1 MGRPPRPYRDGLGYR
16 DGGHISPRLVF
27 GFAVMAVGLLLTLD
41 NLGVLEAR
49 HYWRYWPV
57 ILIVGGLAKTVESM
71 RECGRPVGAGLVLI
85 GVGLLLANFGV
96 FQIRQL
102 WPLFLLALGAS
113 IVWKALSRPGGEGK
127 DVADHLKETIRSSV
141 EGTVRSPVEGG
152 TRSSVEGATPSS
164 VEGTMSSPSLSAFAV
179 LGGVRKGTNAQ
190 DFRRGDAF
198 ACMGG
203 CEIDLREASMRD
215 GEAVFD
221 IFALMGGVE
230 MRVPE
235 DWAVENRGLAL
246 LGGFE
251 DKTRRPIDPKKRLI
265 ITGLAVMGGVEV
277 KN

>member
-71 RECGRPVGAGLVLI
+71 RECGRPVGMGLVVI
-85 GVGLLLANFGV
+85 GVVLLIANFGLLPV
-96 FQIRQL
+96 RQL
-102 WPLFLLALGAS
+102 WPLFLLGLGAS
-113 IVWKALSRPGGEGK
+113 IVWKALARRGAEGP
-127 DVADHLKETIRSSV
+127 DVADRIKDTLRSSA
-141 EGTVRSPVEGG
+141 EGG
-152 TRSSVEGATPSS
+152 T
-164 VEGTMSSPSLSAFAV
+164 SPSLSAFAV
-179 LGGVRKGTNAQ
+179 LGGVRRASNAQ
-190 DFRRGDAF
+190 DFKRGDAF
-198 ACMGG
+198 AFMGG
-203 CEIDLREASMRD
+203 CELDLREASMKD

-230 MRVPE
+230 MRVPD
-235 DWAVENRGLAL
+235 DWVVDNRGFAL
-246 LGGFE
+246 LGGFV
-251 DKTRRPIDPKKRLI
+251 DKTRPVRDAKKRLI
-265 ITGLAVMGGVEV
+265 LTGLAVMGGVEV